1 MINAENVDGDR
12 SMRFQEERCKIILV
26 DDRVGSKEL
35 ADLIPD
41 SVLTTL
47 EYGDAA
53 FSGFGPY
60 GPNGIMAIG
69 VERKVIGDLI
79 QSISSGRLSGH
90 QLPGLLEAYHKIYLI
105 VEGMWK
111 GNRKDGT
118 IEVFRHGKFK
128 SLGSSK
134 FTSKRVW
141 GYLTTLNAT
150 TGISVYITTDM
161 VETALVIQ
169 ELQHWWGQK
178 WEKHKAHVM
187 MNKLNPPS
195 AYLRPGRPSLLRR
208 IGIELPGVGY
218 ERIEAVEKAFKTV
231 HQLFEATEEQ
241 WRNVDGIGK
250 MTAKHCWE
258 ALHK

>member
-1 MINAENVDGDR
+1 MYR
-12 SMRFQEERCKIILV
+12 RCKIILI

-90 QLPGLLEAYHKIYLI
+90 QLPGLLEAYHKVYLI

-128 SLGSSK
+128 PLGSSR

-141 GYLTTLNAT
+141 GYLTTLNAA

-161 VETALVIQ
+161 CETALLIK
-169 ELQHWWGQK
+169 ELEYWWNQP
-178 WEKHKAHVM
+178 WEKHKSHLMINKM
-187 MNKLNPPS
+187 MPPS
-195 AYLRPGRPSLLRR
+195 AYLKPGKPSLLRR
-208 IGIELPGVGY
+208 IAIELPLIGY
-218 ERIEAVEKAFKTV
+218 ERVSEVEKHFKSISEMINASEGEW
-231 HQLFEATEEQ
+231 LKIP
-241 WRNVDGIGK
+241 GIGK
-250 MTAKHCWE
+250 ITAKSIVE
-258 ALHK
+258 KLHAIQERKK